1 MSVLLHWSLDWLEKS
16 SLYSGAPSLVPGSMR
31 EGRRALGLWP
41 SPRLQPI
48 AIPVLTPRSTQPS
61 AQAAGPAACILH
73 GLPEPPL
80 AAPSLIQT
88 PALWLQ
94 IVLLKGVVAPKAFR
108 GRLRPSA
115 LL

>member
-1 MSVLLHWSLDWLEKS
+1 MGCGRL
-16 SLYSGAPSLVPGSMR
+16 PGS
-31 EGRRALGLWP
+31 
-41 SPRLQPI
+41 SPF

-61 AQAAGPAACILH
+61 AQVAGPVACVLH

>member
-1 MSVLLHWSLDWLEKS
+1 MGCGRL
-16 SLYSGAPSLVPGSMR
+16 PGS
-31 EGRRALGLWP
+31 
-41 SPRLQPI
+41 SPF

-61 AQAAGPAACILH
+61 AQAAGPPCILH
-73 GLPEPPL
+73 GLPELPL

-94 IVLLKGVVAPKAFR
+94 IVQLMGVVAPKAFR